1 MQHKIQYL
9 TDINNNKS
17 IGIKFSKSEIQTY
30 LTEMYSDI
38 GGDKAKEYN
47 NNLLLKNQ
55 DSYILTIITKGE
67 IENLNAEVNIINLS
81 TAFENIFDTNVYDI
95 VFNGVG
101 KYTKDYSVVYYINI
115 KSKTIDDIRNN
126 LLLNKRNLFITIGF
140 SHRDVYNIDRVELLE
155 PRNNFLE
162 ELKKEYIKD
171 LNSFDFV
178 KYLDKYP
185 GSELDNIEIVKLT
198 DNWAQFRYSRN
209 KYICIS
215 YIDGLR
221 ITNIFEDSK
230 KMRILSYTLVNKK
243 LKINI

>member
-1 MQHKIQYL
+1 MQHKIKYL
-9 TDINNNKS
+9 NDINNNRS
-17 IGIKFSKSEIQTY
+17 IGITFPKSEIQTY
-30 LTEMYSDI
+30 LTEMYSEL

-55 DSYILTIITKGE
+55 DSYILTIITKAE
-67 IENLNAEVNIINLS
+67 IESMNAEVNIENLAN
-81 TAFENIFDTNVYDI
+81 AFENIFDTNVYDI

-101 KYTKDYSVVYYINI
+101 KYTKDYKVVYYISI
-115 KSKTIDDIRNN
+115 RSQTIDDIRNN
-126 LLLNKRNLFITIGF
+126 LLLPKRNLFITIGF
-140 SHRDVYNIDRVELLE
+140 SHRDIYVVDKVKLLE

-185 GSELDNIEIVKLT
+185 GSELDNIEIVKLN

-209 KYICIS
+209 KYICVS
-215 YIDGLR
+215 YIDGLK
-221 ITNIFEDSK
+221 ITNIFEDSQ